1 VTSTPPTPAP
11 PDPASAPA
19 TPATTGPGRRLDDRW
34 LSVVAGGVW
43 LVYLGPAAVKV
54 ATEDAWSPLTRA
66 LAGGS
71 LVAFV
76 ALYLTTLFVA
86 VPARRARSIRQDGY
100 AGPADAAGDREMAL
114 RTGGLLV
121 LGLGGAVAFGTE
133 WMASMAYV
141 SPVMAIVLDRRW
153 VPRAIVAVLVL
164 AELMLLALGE
174 TEGSGF
180 FWVGFAILLAG
191 FLTYASRRQGEL
203 EGALLR
209 AEERNARL
217 AVVDERNRI
226 ARDLHDLLGHSLS
239 VIAVKAQLA
248 ERLLER
254 ERPADAMA
262 EIRDVRGVARD
273 ALHEVRHVVDGYRR
287 RPLAAVVAS
296 ARAALEAGGVQV
308 RTALPARPVPQDAED
323 VVAFVVREGSTNVL
337 RHAGARTC
345 TIAVRRDPDAVV
357 ATVTDD
363 GAGAGQPRVLR
374 PDDRRP
380 GDGHGLAGLAERVT
394 AVGGRVELRAGPAGG
409 TILEA
414 HIPLAEEA
422 DPAGTVGA
430 TTVGS
435 GPAGAPERPGVA
447 GAPHA
452 EGATRREEPA
462 A

>member
-1 VTSTPPTPAP
+1 VTSVPPTL
-11 PDPASAPA
+11 
-19 TPATTGPGRRLDDRW
+19 TPSDRAAAAGSRRLDDRW

-43 LVYLGPAAVKV
+43 LVYLVPAAMKV
-54 ATEDAWSPLTRA
+54 ATEDGWSPLTRV

-71 LVAFV
+71 LAAFV

-100 AGPADAAGDREMAL
+100 AGPADAAGDREMTL

-121 LGLGGAVAFGTE
+121 LGLGGAVAFGSE
-133 WMASMAYV
+133 WLASMAYV
-141 SPVMAIVLDRRW
+141 SPVMAIALDHRW
-153 VPRAIVAVLVL
+153 VPRAIVAVLVV
-164 AELMLLALGE
+164 AELLLLALGE
-174 TEGSGF
+174 TEGAGF

-254 ERPADAMA
+254 ERPEEAMA

-287 RPLAAVVAS
+287 RPLAAEVAS
-296 ARAALEAGGVQV
+296 ARAALEAGGVRV
-308 RTALPARPVPQDAED
+308 RTALPEQPVPQRAED

-345 TIAVRRDPDAVV
+345 TITVRREPDAVV
-357 ATVTDD
+357 TTVTDD
-363 GAGAGQPRVLR
+363 GAGIARPRVLR

-380 GDGHGLAGLAERVT
+380 GEGHGLAGLAERT
-394 AVGGRVELRAGPAGG
+394 AAVGGRVELRAGVAGG
-409 TILEA
+409 TTLEA
-414 HIPLAEEA
+414 WIP
-422 DPAGTVGA
+422 VGA
-430 TTVGS
+430 TAADVVPNAAGPTPTVE
-435 GPAGAPERPGVA
+435 ADA
-447 GAPHA
+447 
-452 EGATRREEPA
+452 
-462 A
+462 